1 MPKGRGRHSTTLWT
15 MNNNRGDASRTITF
29 RERRLLLFFGDEF
42 LYCRLRGKDMS
53 HYTEVKSSFSAE
65 NETELIEAC
74 KELWP
79 DATILIKTETFTPKV
94 RGWPNTTQ
102 QSADVVVRFRNPSSE
117 KQGNYDIGFQKKED
131 GSYGM
136 VADWYAC
143 TYPEVTNDDG
153 RVGSTAVEGMIKPI
167 YTRRVMTKQVKNN
180 PALRGFK
187 NITKKGDYV
196 TRKNKDGKEVKY
208 ARLRFQR
215 SGMGV

>member
-1 MPKGRGRHSTTLWT
+1 MV
-15 MNNNRGDASRTITF
+15 M
-29 RERRLLLFFGDEF
+29 F
-42 LYCRLRGKDMS
+42 LYSRLRGKDMS
-53 HYTEVKSSFSAE
+53 HYTEVKSSFTAD
-65 NETELIEAC
+65 NESELMEAC
-74 KELWP
+74 KECWP
-79 DATILIKTETFTPKV
+79 EATVLKDAKV
-94 RGWPNTTQ
+94 RGWPGTAQRN
-102 QSADVVVRFRNPSSE
+102 ADIVVRFRNPESE
-117 KQGNYDIGFQKKED
+117 KQGNYDIGFQQKPD

-143 TYPEVTNDDG
+143 TYDEVTNMDG
-153 RVGSTAVEGMIKPI
+153 RVGSNAVEGMLKPV

-196 TRKNKDGKEVKY
+196 TRKNKEGKEVKY